1 MEQYIE
7 TLCSLNEKADLLDFC
22 RKKILH
28 GTPFVFRGREDD
40 YYEFRKK
47 IANEFKIDFHNVLI
61 TGSGKLGFSPHKLKE
76 FDMESDIDV
85 AIISSKLYEEIMNSI
100 VSYQMELRDN
110 RMAVTS
116 REIERYHKFLEYGA
130 IGWMRPDLLPSSF
143 TIKELR
149 ERWFNFFDSLSNG
162 RSEVGNYKVTAG
174 AFKSYWHLENYT
186 MSGLEKIQNR
196 YKVKE
201 IS

>member
-1 MEQYIE
+1 MEQYIK
-7 TLCSLNEKADLLDFC
+7 TLCSLNKKADLLDFC

-28 GTPFVFRGREDD
+28 GTPFVFREREDD

-61 TGSGKLGFSPHKLKE
+61 TGSGKLGFSPHKLKA

-143 TIKELR
+143 TIKDLR